1 MILSILIPSIP
12 ERNEKLKL
20 LVSELLNQRRAL
32 RENHPTLGQV
42 EIICHPGPKF
52 LNGGLSVG
60 KKREWLVSQA
70 TGKYLC
76 FLDDDDKIY
85 PNYLEELVR
94 ACNEGPDVV
103 TFKSLFT
110 CDYYATV
117 VSMRL
122 GQDNDE
128 ATPYSDVNRNA
139 WHICPVLS
147 SIAKKHEFKDINDAE
162 DWDWFERLLPE
173 LNSEIHVPAILHNYN
188 HSSLNSEVENI
199 KRNEAINTNTVD

>member
-12 ERNEKLKL
+12 GRLDKLGLLIAELEKQKKL
-20 LVSELLNQRRAL
+20 LNDA
-32 RENHPTLGQV
+32 HPTLGGI
-42 EIICHPGPKF
+42 EILYNDSPRF
-52 LNGGLSVG
+52 LDGGLSVG
-60 KKREWLVSQA
+60 KKREHLVKQA
-70 TGKYLC
+70 QGKYLC